1 VSGESSVEELL
12 TFLTVSAVLI
22 PPIKEEAMT
31 QRPFVLEESLRLII
45 IGGETVCCV
54 KRMK

>member
-1 VSGESSVEELL
+1 VSGESSGEELL
-12 TFLTVSAVLI
+12 TFLTVAAVLI

-31 QRPFVLEESLRLII
+31 QRPFVLEGSLRLI

-54 KRMK
+54 KRMR